1 MAASYRQAAWPWRD
15 VLLTALAPTVWG
27 STYLVT
33 TQWLAV
39 DHPFTNACWRV
50 LPAGLLL
57 LLWQFR
63 LPAAGTAWRLL
74 ALAALNIGVFQ
85 GFLFVAAARLPGG
98 LAAIFGAMQPLAVML
113 LSRWV
118 DGVRPG
124 WPRVAAACLG
134 VLGMALML
142 LAPTSRWDL
151 WGVMAATL
159 SAASMA
165 GGTFLAQRWSIG
177 LAPLPLTGWQLL
189 LGGLMLLP
197 ASLLL
202 EGPWQLPRLS
212 QGLATAYLSLAGAL
226 LAYVLW
232 FRGSLRLPAV
242 GVASLG
248 LLSPLTAAVLG
259 WAVLGQNLGPLGWLG
274 FGLALGSVVLLQRLN
289 APAPVKDGQ

>member
-1 MAASYRQAAWPWRD
+1 

-63 LPAAGTAWRLL
+63 LPATTAWRLL

-124 WPRVAAACLG
+124 WARRLAAGLG

-165 GGTFLAQRWSIG
+165 GGTFWRGA
-177 LAPLPLTGWQLL
+177 
-189 LGGLMLLP
+189 
-197 ASLLL
+197 
-202 EGPWQLPRLS
+202 GPSAWPRC
-212 QGLATAYLSLAGAL
+212 
-226 LAYVLW
+226 
-232 FRGSLRLPAV
+232 P
-242 GVASLG
+242 
-248 LLSPLTAAVLG
+248 
-259 WAVLGQNLGPLGWLG
+259 
-274 FGLALGSVVLLQRLN
+274 
-289 APAPVKDGQ
+289 